1 MAADGQND
9 RLSGEEIFM
18 ILLLVI
24 VIPVMLFA
32 INFDSWPQVDRQLY
46 RASRAESVRT
56 GIAKYASH
64 QTPSELSPLSA
75 DEAEQARPLPGRDQ
89 MIREGLEAAADT
101 AQVSPEKESLLL
113 SLIPSD
119 FSLNGDGGP
128 SAVSQAAYEQ
138 VKIKKPLLVN
148 GEKVGNI
155 EIYINSDGDP
165 SVDMKEF
172 VKPSIRENM
181 KNFQIASRL
190 SEKGIVRFKELRE
203 FGIDFRYSPT
213 EDVIILNP

>member
-24 VIPVMLFA
+24 VIPVMLLA
-32 INFDSWPQVDRQLY
+32 INSDPSPQADQQLY
-46 RASRAESVRT
+46 RPSPAESVGT
-56 GIAKYASH
+56 DIAKYASH
-64 QTPSELSPLSA
+64 QTPSGPSALSA
-75 DEAEQARPLPGRDQ
+75 VETEQARPSPSRDQ
-89 MIREGLEAAADT
+89 MIPEGLEAAADT
-101 AQVSPEKESLLL
+101 AQVSPKKESLLL
-113 SLIPSD
+113 SLMPSD
-119 FSLNGDGGP
+119 FSLNGAGGP
-128 SAVSQAAYEQ
+128 SAVAQAAYEQ

-148 GEKVGNI
+148 GERVGNI

-190 SEKGIVRFKELRE
+190 SEKGIVKFKELRE